1 MVSSRCGDVVAR
13 ISDGETGDRQ
23 LWIVAQI
30 AVLSRVAG
38 LELVRRERG
47 PHDDWLPDE
56 GLIWLRLRDGVAPG
70 DLEFP
75 PLGYADAASRS
86 YAGFSE
92 LQAEGVIPVGVRF
105 QVSLPTPLAITNAYI
120 APDNQAAVEPQIESA
135 MRRELRDI
143 QQAIPAERL
152 AIQWDVAVEITNI
165 EGVFPVYFSPVID
178 GVVER
183 LGRIAQWVEPE
194 VPLGFHLCYGDA
206 GGKHVI
212 EPRDMSVLAD
222 LATRISSGVPR
233 RVDWIHMPVPIER
246 DDDAYFAPLASLR
259 LQPETMLY
267 LGLLHKEDG
276 LEGAR
281 RRIETAR
288 RVVERFGVAT
298 ECGLARDAER
308 EEIPRILDLHREAVQ
323 LL

>member
-1 MVSSRCGDVVAR
+1 MQSPITGTRVTTTLPSCVAPRVDASLDGRVHISSDVSCGGAPSHSCAYRWKGTETTGAVHFVGSLNLPNERTVFEMVSSRCGDVVAR

-105 QVSLPTPLAITNAYI
+105 QVS
-120 APDNQAAVEPQIESA
+120 
-135 MRRELRDI
+135 
-143 QQAIPAERL
+143 
-152 AIQWDVAVEITNI
+152 
-165 EGVFPVYFSPVID
+165 
-178 GVVER
+178 
-183 LGRIAQWVEPE
+183 
-194 VPLGFHLCYGDA
+194 
-206 GGKHVI
+206 
-212 EPRDMSVLAD
+212 
-222 LATRISSGVPR
+222 
-233 RVDWIHMPVPIER
+233 
-246 DDDAYFAPLASLR
+246 
-259 LQPETMLY
+259 
-267 LGLLHKEDG
+267 
-276 LEGAR
+276 
-281 RRIETAR
+281 
-288 RVVERFGVAT
+288 
-298 ECGLARDAER
+298 
-308 EEIPRILDLHREAVQ
+308 
-323 LL
+323 